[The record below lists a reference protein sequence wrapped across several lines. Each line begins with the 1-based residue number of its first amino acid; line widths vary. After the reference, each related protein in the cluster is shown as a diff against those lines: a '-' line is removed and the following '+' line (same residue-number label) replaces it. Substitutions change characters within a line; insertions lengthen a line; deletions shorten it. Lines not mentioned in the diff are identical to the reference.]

1 MDWRDL
7 WNPAAIFSGV
17 GTLGLLVSSR
27 RACESFPTGPVP
39 VACWLSHNPNLSR
52 NSRSATANEP
62 PTQGR
67 WGKDSQ
73 TRSVAQRWI
82 APCGLLA
89 VLLAALSWSDATSD
103 DVARATFTVSLIW
116 GTLLTVLH
124 WNDERSSELPL
135 QFVLLGGLCLMSQA
149 GDVVTLFLGLQIA
162 SLGASVLTSPRGR
175 LVSNGRFPLPWLLL
189 LGFVLLAA
197 VTGSTRLE
205 TIHEALQT
213 SYVHRESAKFA
224 IAGGG
229 SRVLMLSSVLIGT
242 ALAGYAVC
250 APFHFLFV
258 VPPSGGCNEN
268 NRLKAEPRTLPALLF
283 PRVAAL
289 LAWVKLWPGTITASE
304 STAQLLIG
312 VLAAITSV
320 VPLLQARVE
329 RNLVKQWWLLAVAQG
344 AWLLLAIGAWS
355 FVKKSAEVSPE
366 WPVVE
371 WNLPT
376 AAQAAWL
383 LLLLDGV
390 AVIGLS
396 GVLAYLRRRERPV
409 EFVDDL
415 RGLIH
420 FEPIAAVCA
429 CVCLLSLSGLPLL
442 AGFWSRLFVALTAM
456 NVRGEWGPPALLIPH
471 SGLLL
476 LTAFVALSA
485 VWSASIAMRSVWTML
500 FGMPL
505 GQPRPVGAVS
515 SLFSA
520 VLASIMLVGCGVLPG
535 PLLSWLCAPRVE
547 QHTSQEPPKGPPLT
561 EDGSTQ

>member
-1 MDWRDL
+1 MTDWRDL
-7 WNPAAIFSGV
+7 WSPAAI
-17 GTLGLLVSSR
+17 LGGAGALGILASSWPAAR
-27 RACESFPTGPVP
+27 RA
-39 VACWLSHNPNLSR
+39 
-52 NSRSATANEP
+52 
-62 PTQGR
+62 
-67 WGKDSQ
+67 
-73 TRSVAQRWI
+73 I
-82 APCGLLA
+82 APAGLLA
-89 VLLAALSWSDATSD
+89 LLLAAMSWSDAGSD
-103 DVARATFTVSLIW
+103 DLARATFTVSLIW
-116 GTLLTVLH
+116 GTLLAALH
-124 WNDERSSELPL
+124 WSDERAVAGHTTTARLPQ
-135 QFVLLGGLCLMSQA
+135 QFVLLAGLCLMSQA

-162 SLGASVLTSPRGR
+162 ALGTSVLMSPRGR
-175 LVSNGRFPLPWLLL
+175 PDIDSRFPLSWLLL
-189 LGFVLLAA
+189 LGFVLLVA

-213 SYVHRESAKFA
+213 SYVNRESAKFA

-229 SRVLMLSSVLIGT
+229 SRLLMLASVLIGT

-250 APFHFLFV
+250 VPFHFQFV
-258 VPPSGGCNEN
+258 VPPSGGVKD
-268 NRLKAEPRTLPALLF
+268 NRLKAELRTLPALLF
-283 PRVAAL
+283 PRAAGL

-312 VLAAITSV
+312 VLAAITGV

-344 AWLLLAIGAWS
+344 GWLLLVIAAWS
-355 FVKKSAEVSPE
+355 FAKRPSPA
-366 WPVVE
+366 VTAKLISE

-415 RGLIH
+415 RSLVRY
-420 FEPIAAVCA
+420 EPIAAVCA
-429 CVCLLSLSGLPLL
+429 TVCLLSLSGLPLL

-476 LTAFVALSA
+476 LTAFLALNA

-500 FGMPL
+500 FGLPL
-505 GQPRPVGAVS
+505 GQPRPVGSVS

-520 VLASIMLVGCGVLPG
+520 VLASVLLIGCGVLPG

-547 QHTSQEPPKGPPLT
+547 QHTPQEPEKPPALA
-561 EDGSTQ
+561 DHGGYR